1 MTIKIYNDTYESATT
16 LIYLP
21 LQVIN
26 IVYNLITLSCTK
38 TVLSK
43 LNITDFNFINILIP
57 NVIYKLGGCVSAIN
71 NTRK

>member
-1 MTIKIYNDTYESATT
+1 MTIKIYNGTYESATT

-26 IVYNLITLSCTK
+26 IVYNLITLSCIK

-57 NVIYKLGGCVSAIN
+57 NVIYKLSGCVSAIN

>member
-16 LIYLP
+16 LIYSP

-43 LNITDFNFINILIP
+43 LNITDFTLLI
-57 NVIYKLGGCVSAIN
+57 Y
-71 NTRK
+71 